1 MTTDKTMLPKT
12 TSQAIDRDD
21 GDAHTCK
28 GGRQIESYVVFT
40 NRREQFAT
48 SGGAWPPIR

>member
-1 MTTDKTMLPKT
+1 MTTDKIMLPNT
-12 TSQAIDRDD
+12 TSEGIDRDD

-28 GGRQIESYVVFT
+28 GGMQIGSYVVFA

-48 SGGAWPPIR
+48 SGGAWPPMR